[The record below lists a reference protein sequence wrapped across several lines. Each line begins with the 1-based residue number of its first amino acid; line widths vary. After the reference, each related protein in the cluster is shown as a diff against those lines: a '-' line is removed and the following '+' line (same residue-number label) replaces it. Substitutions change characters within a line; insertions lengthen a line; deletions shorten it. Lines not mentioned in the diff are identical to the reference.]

1 MTVVGVG
8 VSVEPSR
15 DRKAGSAG
23 KTVFQTSALRV
34 KKLFRSIQYSLE
46 LRTESDRVTLEHYC
60 YVDSNA
66 HSLAE
71 NRIFQLP

>member
-1 MTVVGVG
+1 MTVVGVGVG

-15 DRKAGSAG
+15 ERKAGSAG
-23 KTVFQTSALRV
+23 KTFFQTSALRV
-34 KKLFRSIQYSLE
+34 KKTIQYYLD

-66 HSLAE
+66 HCLTE
-71 NRIFQLP
+71 KRIFQLP